1 MCTMVLKEVIDFH
14 TKHGPSYSTVL
25 DATAAT
31 KAFDRIV
38 IASCFGNF
46 LIKATVTKREHQSCH
61 SCTLCCGVATGQKN
75 YL

>member
-1 MCTMVLKEVIDFH
+1 MCTMVLKEVIDIH

-25 DATAAT
+25 DATAAK

-46 LIKATVTKREHQSCH
+46 LIKATVTKREHQLCH
-61 SCTLCCGVATGQKN
+61 SCTHVHSVAE
-75 YL
+75 

>member
-14 TKHGPSYSTVL
+14 TKHVL
-25 DATAAT
+25 DATAAAN
-31 KAFDRIV
+31 AFDRIV

-61 SCTLCCGVATGQKN
+61 SCTHVHSVAE
-75 YL
+75 